1 MANTNADAHS
11 GTRSLLTTNRMHT
24 FRGPAFNVTNVMFNG
39 SRYRVELWA
48 KLAPGEASTQLRV
61 SLQRNLGTLH
71 HDLPHGR
78 RQHDGHQR
86 TPG

>member
-1 MANTNADAHS
+1 MTNTTADAHS
-11 GTRSLLTTNRMHT
+11 GTRSLLTTNRTAT

-61 SLQRNLGTLH
+61 SLERQARHLA
-71 HDLPHGR
+71 HDRSTRSSATRP
-78 RQHDGHQR
+78 
-86 TPG
+86 